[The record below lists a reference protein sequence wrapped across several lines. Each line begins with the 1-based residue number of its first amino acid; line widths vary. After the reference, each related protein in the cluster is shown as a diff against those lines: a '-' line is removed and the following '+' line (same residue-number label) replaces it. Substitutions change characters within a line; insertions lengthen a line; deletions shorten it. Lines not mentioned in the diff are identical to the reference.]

1 MRAGER
7 EMEGGKDLER
17 LFANLDP
24 CCDPEL
30 YVFATVPE
38 DAVPAG
44 LRPRMLLREEEGVT
58 LVLPRAEA
66 EALGLAH
73 GFPCRRITLAVHSA
87 LDAVGFL
94 ARIATALAARG
105 LPVNPVA
112 GVFHDHLFVPDGCER
127 EAMAVLHE
135 LARTAAGKR

>member
-1 MRAGER
+1 MKGE
-7 EMEGGKDLER
+7 EDLGR
-17 LFANLDP
+17 LLANLEP
-24 CCDPEL
+24 RSDPEL

-58 LVLPRAEA
+58 LILPRAEA
-66 EALGLAH
+66 EAHGLAH

-94 ARIATALAARG
+94 ARIATALAAHS

-112 GVFHDHLFVPDGCER
+112 GFFHDHLFVPDGREQ
-127 EAMAVLHE
+127 EAMAILRQ
-135 LARTAAGKR
+135 LARTAAGEE